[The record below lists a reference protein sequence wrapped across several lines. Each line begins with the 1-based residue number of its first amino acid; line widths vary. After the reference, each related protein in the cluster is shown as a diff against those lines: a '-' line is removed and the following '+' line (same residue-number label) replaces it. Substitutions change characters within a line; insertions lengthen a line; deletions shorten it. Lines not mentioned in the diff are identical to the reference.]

1 MRLKEERL
9 VTARNHFC
17 RDYSG
22 CRGEAE
28 GTCDNDSNFMRR
40 AKADRVTTM
49 RLDRLRRQR
58 VAGT

>member
-49 RLDRLRRQR
+49 
-58 VAGT
+58 